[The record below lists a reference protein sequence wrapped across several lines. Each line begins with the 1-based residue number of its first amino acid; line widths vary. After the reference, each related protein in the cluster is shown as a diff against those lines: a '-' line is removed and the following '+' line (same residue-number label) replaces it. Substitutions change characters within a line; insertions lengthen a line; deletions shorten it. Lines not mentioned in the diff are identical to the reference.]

1 MICAIMQPTYFP
13 WIGYFDLIDQ
23 VDKFIFLDN
32 VKLEKSTWQVRNRIK
47 SANGEILF
55 TIPIKME
62 KGRMK
67 TNIHTAKIN

>member
-32 VKLEKSTWQVRNRIK
+32 VKLEKSIWQVRKPYLISEWRDIIHYSNK
-47 SANGEILF
+47 NGKRTYEN
-55 TIPIKME
+55 KYSYS
-62 KGRMK
+62 
-67 TNIHTAKIN
+67 